1 MNDRIKRVLSYA
13 VILLL
18 IAQVLLVLVSWLLS
32 ASMTEGVHSLLSSEG
47 IRWFVGQYV
56 NMLASPLLVWLLLL
70 SMAFGCIRSCGLS
83 ESNSRRA
90 NPFFRYRELAALRL
104 STIIVILYVLLIL
117 SMTVIPHAVL
127 LSATCS
133 LLPSAFT
140 RAIVPILSVGMILF
154 SVTYGLSVGSFKSVH
169 SIVNSLSNGIAW
181 AAPLFVLYVLLLQF
195 YESLKFVFL

>member
-1 MNDRIKRVLSYA
+1 MKTKFLARVA
-13 VILLL
+13 
-18 IAQVLLVLVSWLLS
+18 LVLVLAQTVLILVSWIIN
-32 ASMTEGVHSLLSSEG
+32 AMAPQAAVRSLLSSEG

-127 LSATCS
+127 LSATGS

>member
-83 ESNSRRA
+83 ESNNRRA

-104 STIIVILYVLLIL
+104 SAIIVILYVLLIL

-127 LSATCS
+127 LSATGS

-169 SIVNSLSNGIAW
+169 NIVNSLSNGIAW

>member
-18 IAQVLLVLVSWLLS
+18 IAQVLLILVSWLLS

-104 STIIVILYVLLIL
+104 SAIIVILYVLLIL

-127 LSATCS
+127 LSATGS

-169 SIVNSLSNGIAW
+169 NIVNSLSNGIAW

>member
-104 STIIVILYVLLIL
+104 SAIIVILYVLLIL

-127 LSATCS
+127 LSATGS

-169 SIVNSLSNGIAW
+169 NIVNSLSNGIAW

>member
-70 SMAFGCIRSCGLS
+70 SMALC
-83 ESNSRRA
+83 
-90 NPFFRYRELAALRL
+90 
-104 STIIVILYVLLIL
+104 
-117 SMTVIPHAVL
+117 
-127 LSATCS
+127 
-133 LLPSAFT
+133 
-140 RAIVPILSVGMILF
+140 
-154 SVTYGLSVGSFKSVH
+154 
-169 SIVNSLSNGIAW
+169 
-181 AAPLFVLYVLLLQF
+181 
-195 YESLKFVFL
+195 

>member
-127 LSATCS
+127 LSATGS

-169 SIVNSLSNGIAW
+169 NIVNSLSNGIAW

>member
-56 NMLASPLLVWLLLL
+56 NMLASSLLVWLLLL

-83 ESNSRRA
+83 ESNNRRA

-104 STIIVILYVLLIL
+104 SAIIVILYVLLIL

-127 LSATCS
+127 LSATGS

-169 SIVNSLSNGIAW
+169 NIVNSLSNGIAW

>member
-83 ESNSRRA
+83 DSNNRRA

-104 STIIVILYVLLIL
+104 SAIIVILYVLLIL

-127 LSATCS
+127 LSATGS

-169 SIVNSLSNGIAW
+169 SIVHSLSNGIAW

>member
-83 ESNSRRA
+83 DSNNRRA

-104 STIIVILYVLLIL
+104 SAIIVILYVLLIL

-127 LSATCS
+127 LSATGS

-169 SIVNSLSNGIAW
+169 NIVNSLSNGIAW